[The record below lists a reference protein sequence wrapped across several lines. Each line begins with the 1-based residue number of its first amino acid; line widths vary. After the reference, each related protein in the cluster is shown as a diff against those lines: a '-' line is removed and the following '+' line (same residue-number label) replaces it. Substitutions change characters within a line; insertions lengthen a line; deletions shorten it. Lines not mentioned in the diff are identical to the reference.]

1 MKLFKHD
8 IKISD
13 NLINK
18 IRSHSLQKDFLESTT
33 DLIPNTLSKEE
44 IYKYRIYNKFFYN
57 FPKYIMSDMYDLE
70 YEYYDGIITVYT
82 CDKNKIKLVEKK
94 LNDLEIRIYDL
105 LTMYHSTDK

>member
-18 IRSHSLQKDFLESTT
+18 IRSHSLQKDFIESTT
-33 DLIPNTLSKEE
+33 DLIPSTLCKEE
-44 IYKYRIYNKFFYN
+44 IYKYRIYEKCFCE
-57 FPKYIMSDMYDLE
+57 FPKNIIGNLK

-82 CDKNKIKLVEKK
+82 CDKNKIKIVEKK

-105 LTMYHSTDK
+105 LTMYHSTEK